1 MQLMGWDTHFAPRTA
16 RDTMLAV
23 GGVATAT
30 MAGKVMPSMEI
41 RREHCRI
48 FDAVCVM
55 LPMTNLYRFTTE
67 LNEKD
72 A

>member
-1 MQLMGWDTHFAPRTA
+1 
-16 RDTMLAV
+16 MLAV